1 MSGLILFEKHS
12 ITLFNSL
19 GNYNQVCQGLK
30 VQSWPKKTWKMRT
43 KMTVNLTIQFN
54 LKNTLWKWTFN
65 FILNLQKQTMMVSV
79 VFNAFCISKANV
91 WNINT
96 EFGPWKWTMVDPFE
110 IINKLMTETC
120 SLNHYPTLFFLSKW
134 MVPILF
140 INKMR

>member
-1 MSGLILFEKHS
+1 MSGLILFEKHP

-30 VQSWPKKTWKMRT
+30 VQSWPKKTPEKWEQ
-43 KMTVNLTIQFN
+43 MTVNLTIQFN

-91 WNINT
+91 WNLAHENERWSI
-96 EFGPWKWTMVDPFE
+96 PLK
-110 IINKLMTETC
+110 
-120 SLNHYPTLFFLSKW
+120 
-134 MVPILF
+134 
-140 INKMR
+140 